1 MRKQYLKFS
10 IKKKLVLALSFL
22 FVLGLVSVNAQ
33 DKKKEVKKA
42 PAKTEVAAPAAKAAV
57 APAATPAKPATK
69 AKAKKVKK
77 EVAPVKK

>member
-1 MRKQYLKFS
+1 M
-10 IKKKLVLALSFL
+10 KKLVLALSFL

-42 PAKTEVAAPAAKAAV
+42 PAKTEKVAPAKAAAAPAT
-57 APAATPAKPATK
+57 TPVKPVVK
-69 AKAKKVKK
+69 GKKVKK